1 MAANYDYILRVGIDA
16 DDVLKDIES
25 AFSKYQKKVEGE
37 AIELKFSCT
46 KQGVEDLISQIQKL
60 HPEIGTSIKLNFDQN
75 EMKKSMAL
83 LKKYIDKSM
92 SSINIGK
99 DLSKSIRS
107 NISINKTD
115 FRNEINDKYKDKSI
129 TKNVTSDYISGLYS
143 SIERIDFKKGDLGID
158 EIFKAA
164 RELEN
169 VYARM
174 VRAQD
179 MYPDIEVDG
188 LKNIKDFKAEIDK
201 FYVDA
206 GKYIE
211 KNKNTLMESVTA
223 SYNSQLADF
232 QELIKK
238 LGLETSDKQT
248 KVGVDPDVDA
258 EEFIRKIEGKLEG
271 KTINIKVSPD
281 IDESDFVKTLEDT
294 LQNSDVKIKV
304 SPDIDVDNFK
314 SNIEKAVSDIEVDV
328 NLNGKMNNISD
339 SSSNTSPKILNR
351 NPIILNGNSVT
362 GTMYH
367 GTKSNW
373 DGSNFDFSKAKTAQ
387 MGIGMYLTP
396 DIDNVV
402 NFGKASIKQVELD
415 LKKCFIITNDYVSD
429 LSDLYSAMGQA
440 VPEGANAKKAISD
453 IRKFNRL
460 SIENSTTFR
469 NNMLKMGYQGM
480 YVGDN
485 LANIKIPVELVIYD
499 ENELK
504 NIVSFTNKEFQKLKD
519 SEPIEIKIESND
531 VEKEIDFIKEKSGD
545 IKSELSAEQSITLNV
560 EPVIE
565 ALNGISQE
573 ITKIREAFGSIDAES
588 GIPNLLKQISD
599 LKDAMV
605 NIKPDIANIK
615 PDAIANDDSAI
626 NKTLNQVAMEPIVP
640 QITSDDKWKTQEEIK
655 SIFSS
660 LNEYYDFIN
669 MFSEISRLISNIE
682 IKSNLDSYDSTVD
695 KNKLSEIHNKLFPF
709 IDSSVNGL
717 NVLESIVSEL
727 QFRIKT
733 VDEIVNRISKNSSI
747 KDINVS
753 SYASEIENVVNKL
766 KLLEEDGKVNTEEF
780 ITLQLK
786 IKKMLEDN
794 IACYGGLNNMGVSSS
809 SSARSLI
816 ISNWKQDNPNFDDDY
831 LIDLLFGGGNS
842 VYNWETAKNRKSP
855 TIKEMVSDILPYKGM
870 FLSENVGYDD
880 DVSILKN
887 LSNAIEYIK
896 SNIQVIE
903 SARKNILSIDV
914 PNVDSGIQSPGVKSN
929 NVLNDVDNKSA
940 AFEKEKQVVNGVI
953 DSEVASLRGLSQ
965 NLISVANDVDG
976 KTAAFEREGQVV
988 SGVIQGEINDITA
1001 LDGWIDTLTKDV
1013 NALSDAFKTPIDSS
1027 FINID
1032 DTLSG
1037 KIGDIADKLKSL
1049 KEVDLSKFSESIN
1062 DLAVNNKVVKK
1073 IENLGTALGTL
1084 VEKFGSF
1091 GEESKANL
1099 ASINSLL
1106 QNAEALR
1113 DLSKVL
1119 SSSDSKR
1126 KNTKKKLDGTSD
1138 DEVKVNEKYV
1148 NSYIANLRKLQSAEK
1163 NFKSTEKESY
1173 KLDVKNLG
1181 KTLEDQYDNI
1191 KKAFDSGDIGEDLF
1205 NKASDY
1211 RDAINNEINQLKNDV
1226 KTASELVDGYI
1237 DALKKMETAK
1247 KRFLSSDNQRYD
1259 LDANKYKEEANKL
1272 WGQISGGDFRSNNA
1286 DQFSRAD
1293 EYRVAHES
1301 YIDSLNKK
1309 EASLVDK
1316 NAFSDAISGYSEL
1329 INSAQRFYNI
1339 QFKIATGKE
1348 LSIGESKDLEIL
1360 SKQYIDAA
1368 NAAGIFA
1375 EAQTK
1380 NLNQDDLKKFKKDY
1394 EERVDALSKIL
1405 QNKVSNV
1412 YKDQID
1418 LFNAEKGN
1426 RPDAYS
1432 NVLDNLSSKIRE
1444 MESMLPLDFTNSNTI
1459 DSFKKINSEIKTTI
1473 DELKTS
1479 KKLQYANDNEKTKLT
1494 NRILNWRSSNSAA
1507 ERDYGSS
1514 LSSMVDNLKLKIT
1527 KEELAGISD
1536 EFDKIIMKATEA
1548 GKVGASFGQK
1558 LTSKFKDLA
1567 AYLLSFVGFYDV
1579 INILKQGVEVVH
1591 ELDDA
1596 LTEMRKVSDESLATL
1611 KEYQKESFDT
1621 AKEIGTTAKELQ
1633 DSTATWL
1640 RLGES
1645 FNEAKQS
1652 AQDTTILKNVS
1663 EFESIDAATESLVAM
1678 SQAYDELSKKSII
1691 DKLNNVGNNF
1701 SISTSDLAEALQKS
1715 AAVLKTQ
1722 SNSIDEAIALIT
1734 AGGIYIAREYGN
1746 IFHRT
1751 YLIARTP

>member
-16 DDVLKDIES
+16 DDVLKDMES

-143 SIERIDFKKGDLGID
+143 SISKLDFTSKDLGID
-158 EIFKAA
+158 EIYKAA
-164 RELEN
+164 NELEN

-174 VRAQD
+174 VRAKD
-179 MYPDIEVDG
+179 MYPD
-188 LKNIKDFKAEIDK
+188 LDFKGYENEIK
-201 FYVDA
+201 QFYTDA
-206 GKYIE
+206 GNYIA
-211 KNKNTLMESVTA
+211 KNKSAMMESVTA
-223 SYNSQLADF
+223 AYNSQLEDF

-258 EEFIRKIEGKLEG
+258 EEFIRKIEEKLEG
-271 KTINIKVSPD
+271 KTVNIKVSPD

-429 LSDLYSAMGQA
+429 LSDLYSAIGQA

-453 IRKFNRL
+453 IRKFNRS

-469 NNMLKMGYQGM
+469 DNMLKMGYQGM

-499 ENELK
+499 ENKLK
-504 NIVSFTNKEFQKLKD
+504 NIVSFTNEEFQKLKD
-519 SEPIEIKIESND
+519 SDPIEIKIESND
-531 VEKEIDFIKEKSGD
+531 VEKKIDSIKEKSGD
-545 IKSELSAEQSITLNV
+545 IKSELSAEQPITLNV

-565 ALNGISQE
+565 ALNGILQE
-573 ITKIREAFGSIDAES
+573 ITKIREAFGSIDDES

-599 LKDAMV
+599 LKDAVSNVKMEINLNNSGNGFAKQTQLGNFTREAIDKQKTAFDELLNYLSV
-605 NIKPDIANIK
+605 GGNGLSVFSGQGDLFKKFNDYADQFNEGSLSNILYNYKKATDVLKEAATNKGIDLSPWEQEFEQFAIAANQAVEKVLSGEDELKATTESINNLFGNEK
-615 PDAIANDDSAI
+615 TINLNGVSEQLDAI
-626 NKTLNQVAMEPIVP
+626 
-640 QITSDDKWKTQEEIK
+640 IK
-655 SIFSS
+655 KLQDIFD
-660 LNEYYDFIN
+660 LVE
-669 MFSEISRLISNIE
+669 
-682 IKSNLDSYDSTVD
+682 KS
-695 KNKLSEIHNKLFPF
+695 
-709 IDSSVNGL
+709 
-717 NVLESIVSEL
+717 
-727 QFRIKT
+727 
-733 VDEIVNRISKNSSI
+733 SSI
-747 KDINVS
+747 SDLTKNMQIGNELPQEATSLASIINT
-753 SYASEIENVVNKL
+753 
-766 KLLEEDGKVNTEEF
+766 LE
-780 ITLQLK
+780 
-786 IKKMLEDN
+786 
-794 IACYGGLNNMGVSSS
+794 
-809 SSARSLI
+809 SLI
-816 ISNWKQDNPNFDDDY
+816 IKIN
-831 LIDLLFGGGNS
+831 
-842 VYNWETAKNRKSP
+842 E
-855 TIKEMVSDILPYKGM
+855 
-870 FLSENVGYDD
+870 
-880 DVSILKN
+880 
-887 LSNAIEYIK
+887 
-896 SNIQVIE
+896 
-903 SARKNILSIDV
+903 
-914 PNVDSGIQSPGVKSN
+914 
-929 NVLNDVDNKSA
+929 
-940 AFEKEKQVVNGVI
+940 
-953 DSEVASLRGLSQ
+953 
-965 NLISVANDVDG
+965 

-988 SGVIQGEINDITA
+988 SGVVQGEISDITA

-1032 DTLSG
+1032 DSLSG

-1049 KEVDLSKFSESIN
+1049 KEVDLTEFSKSIN

-1073 IENLGTALGTL
+1073 IENLGTALDTL
-1084 VEKFGSF
+1084 VSKFSSL

-1148 NSYIANLRKLQSAEK
+1148 NSYIANLKKLQAAEK
-1163 NFKSTEKESY
+1163 NFKSTGKESY
-1173 KLDVKNLG
+1173 KLDIENLG
-1181 KTLEDQYDNI
+1181 KTLEDQYNNI
-1191 KKAFDSGDIGEDLF
+1191 EKAFDSGDIGEDLF

-1211 RDAINNEINQLKNDV
+1211 RDAINNEIDQLKNDV
-1226 KTASELVDGYI
+1226 KTASELVDEYI
-1237 DALKKMETAK
+1237 DALKKRETAQ
-1247 KRFLSSDNQRYD
+1247 KRFLSSDNQRYE
-1259 LDANKYKEEANKL
+1259 LDAKKYKEEADKL
-1272 WGQISGGDFRSNNA
+1272 WGQINGGDFRSNNA
-1286 DQFSRAD
+1286 NQFSRAD

-1301 YIDSLNKK
+1301 YLSSLNKK
-1309 EASLVDK
+1309 EASLVNKD
-1316 NAFSDAISGYSEL
+1316 AFSDAISGYSEL

-1339 QFKIATGKE
+1339 QLKIATGKE

-1380 NLNQDDLKKFKKDY
+1380 NLNQDDLEKFKKDY
-1394 EERVDALSKIL
+1394 EERIDALSKIL

-1412 YKDQID
+1412 YKDQLD
-1418 LFNAEKGN
+1418 LFETEKNN
-1426 RPDAYS
+1426 RPEAYS

-1479 KKLQYANDNEKTKLT
+1479 KKLQYADDNEKTKLT
-1494 NRILNWRSSNSAA
+1494 NRILNWRASNTAA

-1722 SNSIDEAIALIT
+1722 GKQYCLNM
-1734 AGGIYIAREYGN
+1734 
-1746 IFHRT
+1746 
-1751 YLIARTP
+1751 